1 MNSKT
6 QGADIPVKDILTED
20 INVDP
25 YHGRFGDLADATTLL
40 DESQPHES
48 TASSGEKF
56 SWPPYVS
63 TKQGDS
69 NLEKH
74 EEGEEDKTMAYLG
87 TLEVDGSDTFRE
99 EQRSPERVSTR
110 PLNDGRSSFAIPLTS
125 KADQR
130 RPCVKLPNIER
141 HPVKPSPIGDWRDNV
156 VQDVTDGTFNRE
168 MVMAGKNKPRRDA
181 TDIDRYRE
189 QAKVAMQGHP
199 SFYSSSAIAKSPFK
213 GGYVIADDSPRHPD
227 HGANDHVGTSSAC
240 DAINKIQRNTKTSS
254 LGTTPFRADHESKCS
269 DEGSLGAARSC
280 GLKGGRKNQSVTYCS
295 RNDTRELDEPP
306 NWSRSGAKPKRN
318 VQGSSDAPFSR
329 KRADKVIL
337 PEKVGESDC
346 FGIRPVFLARHTDDN
361 SISMAS
367 DMWNMENTE
376 EWYSYILSGYQRLCY
391 YPDRSYHTPPAW
403 PAPMPHPEGP
413 DFFAGSQGLS
423 PILVTAPSL
432 NGTLAN
438 LNSNE
443 QRSQAYNLDKQ
454 PGYPGCEPGNGV
466 YPSSSNVSI
475 WNLPPPP
482 PMPSLPCDESECN
495 HALLNNDL
503 TNGAVESRFPQVVST
518 AGEILFAQTQS
529 STSQALG
536 MTHLGNT
543 GLGLPD
549 NVINQK
555 EIGQSAIS
563 GNPTTISQ
571 NVVSLQADVSSA
583 SPMFTRPQEQERI
596 KRESAAVTTFTNGE
610 RTAMQPGLPNS
621 NLHLSDDGSLAALE
635 QRVAEACSLVERVL
649 KEREER
655 EKAMKERERRQR
667 EERSQREQQE
677 RAKKEREAREARQ
690 RNESGEGPSTGSE
703 EETPSQHT
711 APPASSRWLCE
722 HYQRLCRVKFPCCGK
737 FYPCHRCH
745 NNSDECVHD
754 NCKAKEAFYLECSV
768 CRHQQ
773 AVRKRCTVPLYII
786 YSFKFYMWKIEMFVV
801 LMKSVRFGDPVCC
814 LWNFYKAFLIYHTE
828 LYLK

>member
-6 QGADIPVKDILTED
+6 QHADIPVKDILKED
-20 INVDP
+20 INHNP
-25 YHGRFGDLADATTLL
+25 YYDRSGDLVDATTLL
-40 DESQPHES
+40 DESPPVES
-48 TASSGEKF
+48 SASSGEKF
-56 SWPPYVS
+56 SWPTYVS
-63 TKQGDS
+63 RKQGDS
-69 NLEKH
+69 NMEKH
-74 EEGEEDKTMAYLG
+74 EE
-87 TLEVDGSDTFRE
+87 DGSNSSRE
-99 EQRSPERVSTR
+99 EQSSQETIHTR
-110 PLNDGRSSFAIPLTS
+110 PLDSRSSFAIPLTS

-130 RPCVKLPNIER
+130 LPCVELPKTER
-141 HPVKPSPIGDWRDNV
+141 HLTPSPTGDWRGT
-156 VQDVTDGTFNRE
+156 DVHDLTDGTVNRE
-168 MVMAGKNKPRRDA
+168 MVMAGKNKPRRRDA
-181 TDIDRYRE
+181 TDISRYRD
-189 QAKVAMQGHP
+189 QAKGALQDHP
-199 SFYSSSAIAKSPFK
+199 SFYSSSAIAKLPFK

-227 HGANDHVGTSSAC
+227 HGANDQVDTSSAC

-254 LGTTPFRADHESKCS
+254 LGTTPFRAAHEPKCS
-269 DEGSLGAARSC
+269 DEGSLVAARSC
-280 GLKGGRKNQSVTYCS
+280 GLKGGRKDQSATY
-295 RNDTRELDEPP
+295 RGRHDTRELDESS
-306 NWSRSGAKPKRN
+306 NWSRNGAKPKRN

-329 KRADKVIL
+329 KRASKVIF
-337 PEKVGESDC
+337 PEKVEESDY

-376 EWYSYILSGYQRLCY
+376 EWSSDILSGYQRFGY

-423 PILVTAPSL
+423 PILVTAPNLTGPLAYL
-432 NGTLAN
+432 NC
-438 LNSNE
+438 NE

-454 PGYPGCEPGNGV
+454 PAYSGCESGNGV

-482 PMPSLPCDESECN
+482 PVPSLPCDESECN
-495 HALLNNDL
+495 HALLNDDL
-503 TNGAVESRFPQVVST
+503 TNGAVESRFPQVVSA

-529 STSQALG
+529 STSQAVG

-543 GLGLPD
+543 GLIGLPD
-549 NVINQK
+549 NVINQT

-563 GNPTTISQ
+563 GNPTSIPQ
-571 NVVSLQADVSSA
+571 NVVSLQAEVCSA

-596 KRESAAVTTFTNGE
+596 ERESAAVTTFTNGE

-621 NLHLSDDGSLAALE
+621 NSHLSDDGSLAALE

-667 EERSQREQQE
+667 EERAQREQQE
-677 RAKKEREAREARQ
+677 RARREREAREPRQ
-690 RNESGEGPSTGSE
+690 RHESGEGPSTGSG

-711 APPASSRWLCE
+711 APPASARWLCE

-745 NNSDECVHD
+745 NNSDECAND
-754 NCKAKEAFYLECSV
+754 NCRAKEAFYLECSV

-773 AVRKRCTVPLYII
+773 AVRKTQAVIL
-786 YSFKFYMWKIEMFVV
+786 
-801 LMKSVRFGDPVCC
+801 
-814 LWNFYKAFLIYHTE
+814 
-828 LYLK
+828 